1 MDELISVI
9 LPVYNA
15 GKYLRDSIESILNQS
30 YKNFELIIIND
41 GSKDESLNVIEEY
54 KQNDERIIV
63 INREN
68 RGLIASLNEGIEKS
82 RGNYIARMDQ
92 DDISLENRLEIQYE
106 YMKDNNLDICG
117 GDYLEIDENSVII
130 VKRSVFQNDY
140 EILLTMASN
149 VPFAH
154 PSVMIKKDFLKSNKL
169 VYGMNGHRE
178 AEDLDLW
185 INMYN
190 SGARFGNIN
199 KTILK
204 YRILST
210 SMSRANHKKIMKENN
225 IQFDKFVNTNIEKFQ
240 SVFFDLFRNKFFDN
254 KIELPLVRAVWRY
267 SLITKEFK
275 ILWQCFSSVNRYSF
289 LFATLSF
296 IKLKY
301 SSL

>member
-190 SGARFGNIN
+190 NGARFGNVDDY
-199 KTILK
+199 ILK
-204 YRILST
+204 YRILPT
-210 SMSRANHKKIMKENN
+210 SMSRVNHKKIMYEVDK
-225 IQFDKFVNTNIEKFQ
+225 QF
-240 SVFFDLFRNKFFDN
+240 NKFMQNNLSKFEQTLMSIDTN
-254 KIELPLVRAVWRY
+254 NLQVNSLSIVYIRALLRY
-267 SLITKEFK
+267 SLIK
-275 ILWQCFSSVNRYSF
+275 INPF
-289 LFATLSF
+289 LFYSCIKKVTFFHFLRGLLSF

-301 SSL
+301 M